1 MGRRDRLIDFE
12 RGKRYASDLGHALGD
27 KGMDK
32 VRLSPAEQN
41 RARQWLADLHE
52 DLDLIRYPT
61 HVQLWRTVD
70 EAARRA
76 DSLARLE
83 YALQRPSPPVK
94 RIP

>member
-1 MGRRDRLIDFE
+1 M
-12 RGKRYASDLGHALGD
+12 
-27 KGMDK
+27 K
-32 VRLSPAEQN
+32 VLLSPADEM

-61 HVQLWRTVD
+61 RVQLLRAVD

-83 YALQRPSPPVK
+83 HALQYLPLE
-94 RIP
+94 

>member
-1 MGRRDRLIDFE
+1 
-12 RGKRYASDLGHALGD
+12 
-27 KGMDK
+27 MDK
-32 VRLSPAEQN
+32 VRLSAAEQN

-83 YALQRPSPPVK
+83 YALQLPSPSVK

>member
-1 MGRRDRLIDFE
+1 M
-12 RGKRYASDLGHALGD
+12 
-27 KGMDK
+27 K
-32 VRLSPAEQN
+32 VLLSPAEEN

-61 HVQLWRTVD
+61 RVQLLRAVD

-83 YALQRPSPPVK
+83 HALQYLPLE
-94 RIP
+94 

>member
-1 MGRRDRLIDFE
+1 M
-12 RGKRYASDLGHALGD
+12 
-27 KGMDK
+27 K
-32 VRLSPAEQN
+32 VLLSPAEEN

-61 HVQLWRTVD
+61 RVQLLRAVD

-83 YALQRPSPPVK
+83 HALQYLPRD
-94 RIP
+94 